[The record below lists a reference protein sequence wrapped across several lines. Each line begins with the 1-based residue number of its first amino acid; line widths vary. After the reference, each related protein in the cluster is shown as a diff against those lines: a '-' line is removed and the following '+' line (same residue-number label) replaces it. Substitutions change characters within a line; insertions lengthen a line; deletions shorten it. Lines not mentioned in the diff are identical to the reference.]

1 MDEAAP
7 VETMKGVA
15 DRNAVYTIFH
25 PFDGCDSDPSGRH
38 STRNLSQEGF
48 VKTTNPNN
56 PVQAD
61 REKPGSQGGKPGQ
74 GGQGGRQGNPFP
86 PRRDHEQD
94 FGKGEP
100 DGGEEDR

>member
-1 MDEAAP
+1 M
-7 VETMKGVA
+7 
-15 DRNAVYTIFH
+15 
-25 PFDGCDSDPSGRH
+25 PSGRH

-56 PVQAD
+56 PGQGD

-74 GGQGGRQGNPFP
+74 SGQVGKPAPFP

-94 FGKGEP
+94 FGQGGP